1 MLTVAVRG
9 DRHGSAPL
17 AGAAPST
24 LRLQGPAV
32 QGTPPGRQDRVRG
45 MLLCGRYTAKI
56 FPDKCRLRIVRK
68 PFFVFFDN
76 LHLNLVFNW
85 LNMHLSDS
93 STMSEVDDNHSI

>member
-1 MLTVAVRG
+1 MEERQLGEITG
-9 DRHGSAPL
+9 T
-17 AGAAPST
+17 T
-24 LRLQGPAV
+24 LL
-32 QGTPPGRQDRVRG
+32 
-45 MLLCGRYTAKI
+45 KF